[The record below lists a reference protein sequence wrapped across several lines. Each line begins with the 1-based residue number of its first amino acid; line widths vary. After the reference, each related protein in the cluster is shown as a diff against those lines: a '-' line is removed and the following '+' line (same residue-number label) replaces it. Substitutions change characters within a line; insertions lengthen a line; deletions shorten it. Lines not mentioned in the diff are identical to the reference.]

1 MPIDRNLTRS
11 EPDDELV
18 LLLHDLHHEYSHSE
32 ICDLLDE
39 AEKLGFAFDGPELHT
54 IRTARELEILVRRRQ

>member
-1 MPIDRNLTRS
+1 MPIDRKIARA
-11 EPDDELV
+11 EDDDEVV
-18 LLLHDLHHEYSHSE
+18 LLLHDRDHEYSHSE